1 MLANLMTP
9 GGRLGYITVAVAALL
24 ATAGIVGIVLGASGV
39 GIDDDGER
47 IGATVVGLVALL
59 GPAGL
64 TLQAQRPLLGGV
76 LAVLGSVA
84 GALLNSWL
92 IFPVLVV
99 PVTLAI
105 TILRARKLSRH
116 DSAGA
121 ARGAVSG

>member
-1 MLANLMTP
+1 M
-9 GGRLGYITVAVAALL
+9 
-24 ATAGIVGIVLGASGV
+24 
-39 GIDDDGER
+39 
-47 IGATVVGLVALL
+47 
-59 GPAGL
+59 
-64 TLQAQRPLLGGV
+64 

-99 PVTLAI
+99 PVTLAV

-116 DSAGA
+116 DNAGA